1 MAQIL
6 LFAGIVIIICI
17 FMSRVADKLPIPSL
31 LVFIGLGICFGENGF
46 FRIPFN
52 DYDLS
57 ETVCS
62 VCLIFVMFYGGF
74 GTNIREARPV
84 AVKSFLLSTLGVA
97 LTAGLVGGF
106 VYLCFGLGWLE
117 SFLIGSVISSTDAAS
132 VFNVLR
138 SKKLA
143 LKYHTDSMLELES
156 GSNDPMSYLL
166 TMVTLALLTGREVSV
181 PWMLLQQMALGIGCG
196 LLVGKI
202 SLVLMNKIDFPISHS
217 RTLFLFASAVVAYA
231 LPSVIGGNGY
241 LSVYLCGI
249 FLGNGFLPQKKDMV
263 HFFDVLTETAQ
274 MVIFFLLGLLV
285 TPVDLPA
292 VFVPALLITLFLTFV
307 GRPAAVFAL
316 LKPFGASMRQIGLVS
331 WAGLRGVASI
341 VFSIYVVLEQIPMRY
356 DLFNLVFVIVLLS
369 LSFQGTLLPWAA
381 EKLDMVDRHAN
392 VLKTFNDYQDEEDIS
407 FVKAH
412 ITEGAPFAGYRL
424 KEVPVFQDMLVTMVL
439 RGEETIIP
447 DGETK
452 LEEGDLLVLAAPT
465 FQDRENL
472 SLREVY
478 IGKGHRWNGQPL
490 KIIAKDHK
498 MLVVMIKRG
507 QKNIIPNGDTVI
519 QKDDTLVTARLE

>member
-217 RTLFLFASAVVAYA
+217 RTLFC
-231 LPSVIGGNGY
+231 LPRRWWRTPS
-241 LSVYLCGI
+241 
-249 FLGNGFLPQKKDMV
+249 
-263 HFFDVLTETAQ
+263 
-274 MVIFFLLGLLV
+274 LL
-285 TPVDLPA
+285 
-292 VFVPALLITLFLTFV
+292 
-307 GRPAAVFAL
+307 
-316 LKPFGASMRQIGLVS
+316 
-331 WAGLRGVASI
+331 
-341 VFSIYVVLEQIPMRY
+341 
-356 DLFNLVFVIVLLS
+356 
-369 LSFQGTLLPWAA
+369 
-381 EKLDMVDRHAN
+381 
-392 VLKTFNDYQDEEDIS
+392 
-407 FVKAH
+407 
-412 ITEGAPFAGYRL
+412 
-424 KEVPVFQDMLVTMVL
+424 
-439 RGEETIIP
+439 
-447 DGETK
+447 
-452 LEEGDLLVLAAPT
+452 
-465 FQDRENL
+465 
-472 SLREVY
+472 
-478 IGKGHRWNGQPL
+478 
-490 KIIAKDHK
+490 
-498 MLVVMIKRG
+498 
-507 QKNIIPNGDTVI
+507 
-519 QKDDTLVTARLE
+519 